1 MSCKSKICKGLLR
14 MMGWKT
20 EGQAITDPQCIFLGA
35 PHTTIWDF
43 VVSYLFYGALDGK
56 AYCMVKSTFFFPPL
70 GWILKAMGGIPVTQ
84 KNRAVFVR
92 QIIKAF
98 QDNPK
103 LQLAIAPEG
112 TRARTDKWKTGF
124 HLIAKTVHVPVYLAY
139 FDWGTKTVGI
149 GPKLELTDNP
159 EADLKRARQWYK
171 DKGVVGKYPEKFST
185 GKDLE

>member
-1 MSCKSKICKGLLR
+1 
-14 MMGWKT
+14 MMGWTIT
-20 EGQAITDPQCIFLGA
+20 EHKVPDHPCIFLGA

-43 VVSYLFYGALDGK
+43 VVSYLFYAALGGK

-70 GWILKAMGGIPVTQ
+70 GWILRKMGAIPVTQ
-84 KNRAVFVR
+84 NNRAVFVR

-112 TRARTDKWKTGF
+112 TRSRVDNWKTGF

-139 FDWGTKTVGI
+139 FDWGTKSVGI
-149 GPKLELTDNP
+149 GPELVLTEDAK
-159 EADLKRARQWYK
+159 ADLKRARQWYK